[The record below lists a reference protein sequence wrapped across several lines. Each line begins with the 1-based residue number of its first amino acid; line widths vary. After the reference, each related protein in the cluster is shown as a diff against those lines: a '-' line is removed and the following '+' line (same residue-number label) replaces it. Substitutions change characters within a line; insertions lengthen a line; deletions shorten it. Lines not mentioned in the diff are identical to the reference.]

1 MTEAPIRLEAYDA
14 AWPALFEA
22 EKAQL
27 EPLLAPWRR
36 GPLEHIGSTSVP
48 GLRAKPVI
56 DIMVGVTSLPDS
68 QPAIVALTR
77 AGYQYSEY
85 KTEVMHWFCK
95 PSFAFRTHHLH
106 LIPYGSPLWLDRLAF
121 RDLLRN
127 DLAWRADYLAL
138 KLELASEFEHD
149 RDAYTEGKSSF
160 IKRALARV
168 GR

>member
-1 MTEAPIRLEAYDA
+1 VAEAPIVLVSYDP

-36 GPLEHIGSTSVP
+36 GSIEHIGSTSVT
-48 GLRAKPVI
+48 GLVAKPVI
-56 DIMVGVTSLPDS
+56 DVMVGVTSLVES
-68 QPAIVALTR
+68 RPAIVALTD

-85 KTEVMHWFCK
+85 KTEVIHWFCK

-106 LIPYGSPLWLDRLAF
+106 LVPYGSPLWLDSLAF
-121 RDLLRN
+121 RDLLRH
-127 DLAWRADYLAL
+127 DATWRDAYLAL
-138 KLELASEFEHD
+138 KLELAAKFEHD
-149 RDAYTEGKSSF
+149 RDAYTEGKSPF
-160 IKRALARV
+160 IQRALACV